1 MFFITNDFDEITKR
15 FKYIFFQEEEAQVPR
30 KRRPGVSDSI
40 IPTKKA
46 MDFHKRVY
54 NTSN

>member
-1 MFFITNDFDEITKR
+1 MILIRLQKDLI
-15 FKYIFFQEEEAQVPR
+15 ICFFQEEEGQVPR